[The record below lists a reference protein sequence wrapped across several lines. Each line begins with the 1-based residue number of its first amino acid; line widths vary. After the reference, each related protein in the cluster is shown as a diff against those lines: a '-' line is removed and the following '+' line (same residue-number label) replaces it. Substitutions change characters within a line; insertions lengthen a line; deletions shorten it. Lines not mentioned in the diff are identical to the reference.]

1 MNAQS
6 MIAPDGIMPEPAPV
20 VQVGRLV
27 VQETEMSVQV
37 KDVAVALK
45 SIEEA
50 AVLMGGYLVNKNL
63 NQPEG
68 AATGSIIIRIP
79 EEKREATL
87 IEIRKAGV
95 KVISENV
102 SGYDVTDQYVDI
114 GERIAQ
120 LERTKAKIEEIMSK
134 ATRVADLID
143 IQNQLNYI
151 QQQID
156 SYRGQQ
162 KYLEQT
168 AKLTRI
174 TVWLATDE
182 LALPYTPDESWRP
195 EVIFKNAVRTLI
207 GMLRS
212 VGSVLIWAAVFAPLV
227 AVVVL
232 VVWLVNR
239 WLKRLVK

>member
-1 MNAQS
+1 M
-6 MIAPDGIMPEPAPV
+6 
-20 VQVGRLV
+20 
-27 VQETEMSVQV
+27 
-37 KDVAVALK
+37 
-45 SIEEA
+45 
-50 AVLMGGYLVNKNL
+50 VNKNL

-195 EVIFKNAVRTLI
+195 EVIFKNAVRSP
-207 GMLRS
+207 GGGGS
-212 VGSVLIWAAVFAPLV
+212 VGGLVGKSVAEKAG
-227 AVVVL
+227 
-232 VVWLVNR
+232 
-239 WLKRLVK
+239 